1 MEFNFGDGDDLDL
14 EKEAGTEPTLP
25 SARSGATKLNFD
37 GPVEGLEIDTLGPQ
51 LVAEEALKTTPQK
64 FKQEKDLAR
73 KTGLPV
79 DTVAADDGSLAN
91 QVRAKE
97 TVDKLAEVPAVSAWY
112 TRTQSNANSASQDT
126 DYLVNAGKLAVG
138 LYLGITGAKEV
149 AEPTLRASASA
160 GVGMIFGAGE
170 FVDETTRQLSRA
182 SDSVGESVT
191 RLLRGDAAGDRAAA
205 RNAAKYAKGGAISA
219 ILDVYD
225 ASLEQVGLR
234 KAGDVRSA
242 DLIDPENADATVG
255 LTDAMKKQLVTI
267 DDVIDQP
274 FSSVVPFIIQ
284 TGIVSGPEMYAAAKA
299 IPFLV
304 IGKTGTMAS
313 ERAKKFG
320 REVTFGDYLTTL
332 PYALSSA
339 LLERFAVSRLIPKS
353 LKDGVLKEVGTRAI
367 AKAAGKAAVI
377 EGIVTEPAQT
387 TLEYLGTTLGTGKL
401 NLEEYGKNIL
411 GAVVG
416 GTGLGGGIRTFTAVG
431 ESKAL
436 AARIREKADNLQS
449 LNNMESSL
457 RDTDPEAWLSLQTS
471 LMEDSGVD
479 GVIVSDKGAALLLQE
494 VEGLSADQLE
504 LFNPSTENS
513 ATGVGV
519 TVTPE
524 QFWSLPKAAIDKI
537 AEHVSFDGTQMSAV
551 DAEEVASL
559 TEMMS
564 EQGFIDEVASVSA
577 EMDENNALFVEIEQS
592 IMQTGGALTADP
604 AAARSAAQQMA
615 AVFTTMAKRTGVP
628 LQKIKDRFLPRIERG
643 TGQPAADGLT
653 QEGGFEAY
661 RNIVDPEGRTI
672 PAEDRPN
679 LRMGDMY
686 GMLPKDAEVVGE
698 LDDVILHRGANGD
711 YYATAYNA
719 DLGEQDVVGF
729 IQGRENGTE
738 LAVVEEMQG
747 KGIGSELQYLFRREN
762 PLAPTGGLTEAG
774 ASRLESTY
782 DRLAAEYMDPLEQSD
797 IDNAELELSKGFKDE
812 RIPELE
818 EAARQRSAGEITQ
831 EAYDA
836 KVNELKPI
844 RPYTSVPAPATVG
857 EMKSALKKGQQGRV
871 GQGSNFVG
879 EDVGM
884 RLDIPAYT
892 NHGTWVPTMHNPAG
906 KPIAHEA
913 AAQISDVVF
922 TQPGDSA
929 ERKAARV
936 GTGEVSKS
944 PFAQMNGTLQSV
956 DPDQLAARAAEV
968 INDPEWTQVG
978 YDPRRHTFFYDRAT
992 QQPVLS
998 ADEVIQVG
1006 PLVLAKNAQF
1016 GAGQSFLFQDDVEAV
1031 GEFSLKED
1039 AKGFATVYGDVE
1051 DIRAALPD
1059 GIRGTVVPGG
1069 LRFTPNFAPRVA
1081 ASLRGDET
1089 AFSRAGKVVQARK
1102 NKAGKYIG
1110 ASAANNT
1117 AAKRTA
1123 WRKQFNQL
1131 ALEGESGR
1139 FWYENSGAAVLEL
1152 TGGDIAEA
1160 KKFIALLA
1168 IYSPQAKVSANSTF
1182 ALRAWA
1188 QYKAGDPISV
1198 KTGVQDG
1205 QASAVLYDGTPWKGE
1220 KTNNFYINLLR
1231 QVDLSVAGKQG
1242 ATIDMWMMHAG
1253 GYNKDYSNS
1262 SEYAFMENETNYLA
1276 NELGWEPQQV
1286 QAAVWVAIKA
1296 RMENPEVKRRTE
1308 EISAKRGWIHYEQ
1321 NAKGKTVRVVDDE
1334 RKHFGNWFK
1343 QGMAHDVTTDDTKT
1357 AKFDFADG
1365 IARHTGQISWEAR
1378 PSTSVPILEGVHDA
1392 PYEQQLE
1399 LQLAIMEALS
1409 DADGADRLAQYLG
1422 ILADGSIV
1430 APGVWEGD
1438 ISPSAQ
1444 ATVAMAPAAGGFL
1457 YASKSDSDAAPL
1469 TKAEYD
1475 ALSKADRANY
1485 QKTPAID
1492 LSQQKTLKLYT
1503 SVLGLLLRQDG
1514 VGYHKPF
1521 LGASTT
1527 ASNGMEF
1534 LTGQSLTPAEAQLFN
1549 DTFDLRM
1556 QEAGF
1561 AGWEYNVGLI
1571 SSAEGMRVVSF
1582 DTSFI
1587 PNKKLHAVAEAAFT
1601 EMSGSDSIRVEYFA
1615 TDGGLAFNDWKENPD
1630 GQDYIAEIK
1639 DSGRPDVLGWAGD
1652 VLYPEIQKVYADFS
1666 SRYGWGAAG
1675 QLDFFERGEHRQPAA
1690 FEQQLD
1696 SGARGSIEG
1705 ARPTDVQDIVIRLY
1719 KSENLSTFLHES
1731 GHLYLKMLGTL
1742 ASDATAPQQVKDDFA
1757 GVLKFLDVKSEGEI
1771 GTAQHEKWA
1780 ETYEQYLRDGKAPS
1794 QELRSAFSK
1803 FSAWLTTLYRSIK
1816 SIGTGSAALNK
1827 DIAGVMDRLLA
1838 TDEQIANVQS
1848 EMRMAPM
1855 FKDAEAA
1862 GMTDD
1867 AFAEYKQR
1875 YEDARDAAREEL
1887 VQEAFAETRR
1897 ERTKWWREEL
1907 KTETNRVLEGMDTD
1921 PAWRTRAIIQ
1931 AGVLPSGAPL
1941 PEVYPPRM
1949 KLNKAATAEYGH
1961 DLPGGNQ
1968 LFARD
1973 GVSPDRAA
1981 QDLGYETGDQM
1992 LYELSQLPKDENGRF
2007 LTAKQFADQQAQE
2020 YMLQEHGDIMNPDEM
2035 HEEALMKVHSR
2046 RQAQVILDELRLL
2059 NRKAGGRDSV
2069 TNAAARNAAE
2079 QAMSEKTISEIESP
2093 TKYLNAERRFS
2104 MKAAEA
2110 VIAGDIDAALRF
2122 KTQQLLNFH
2131 MYRTARDMRMK
2142 ADKMIATLNKRSR
2155 QKMDPKRVEPSF
2167 ITQIKGMVSGIDFS
2181 SRMSQDRQASLSAE
2195 TLQNWAD
2202 QQSLKYG
2209 ATFHI
2214 SPALDRALSKMNVR
2228 DFTFSELEGL
2238 HDTVKSV
2245 YTQGLRYADAQN
2257 AQFNSI
2263 VQNMGYDIDANAK
2276 KKVPLRTGQRTK
2288 WEGAKSFVRL
2298 AFAEHRHILS
2308 LSEEL
2313 DGYEQNGSVYSNVYQ
2328 PIKRAD
2334 DRYIDRSMKAAQTL
2348 NKILRRYTKSERLG
2362 FLSKKYIP
2370 ELRGTSNPNLSRNER
2385 LAFGLN
2391 MGNAGNVSV
2400 MKDTYS
2406 DKQIDAVMATLTDKD
2421 WDVIESI
2428 WEHVDSYWN
2437 ELSSLE
2443 ERTTGV
2449 KPAKVD
2455 PSPFELPSGRKIK
2468 GGYYPLMADPNADRN
2483 SKEQYMSSQS
2493 LQSFSAGGK
2502 TKVSTKHG
2510 STIERQG
2517 FGERPVWLD
2526 LRGLF
2531 EHIDGVVKDIEM
2543 REAVADVSRIIR
2555 SKPFEQ
2561 AVKDAKGFEFYEMF
2575 NNWLENTVGAS
2586 KPPITTVEKMSQYA
2600 RTGASIAEMG
2610 LSVRTV
2616 LMQPFGFTNTVAL
2629 LGEKYA
2635 AKGLAE
2641 FIGQR
2646 GGSVRKVME
2655 ASAFMRNRSATFNR
2669 DVREANRWMGV
2680 DSLKQ
2685 DVVNASFWGIQKL
2698 DMAVSIPSWLGAYQK
2713 SIDEGRSHDDAVDFA
2728 DQTVSRGQGSGL
2740 PRDMADIQQGPV
2752 WKKMFTM
2759 FYSYFGAYQ
2768 NMQADQWKQTNF
2780 KNPAQAMKYAKNQMW
2795 ITIIPSIA
2803 VDALFNQLFSG
2814 DDDEMLW
2821 AKIGGSIMK
2830 TLFGGIVF
2838 VRDVANLVASGFK
2851 FDYQLTPAG
2860 NPIKEAGN
2868 LAKQIG
2874 QGEIDTPLIKSL
2886 IMTAGY
2892 MGQIPG
2898 TRQASRAYSVVA
2910 DEDTP
2915 FEIDE
2920 FESWFRV
2927 LVTGPKRD

>member
-1 MEFNFGDGDDLDL
+1 
-14 EKEAGTEPTLP
+14 
-25 SARSGATKLNFD
+25 
-37 GPVEGLEIDTLGPQ
+37 
-51 LVAEEALKTTPQK
+51 
-64 FKQEKDLAR
+64 
-73 KTGLPV
+73 
-79 DTVAADDGSLAN
+79 
-91 QVRAKE
+91 
-97 TVDKLAEVPAVSAWY
+97 
-112 TRTQSNANSASQDT
+112 
-126 DYLVNAGKLAVG
+126 
-138 LYLGITGAKEV
+138 
-149 AEPTLRASASA
+149 
-160 GVGMIFGAGE
+160 
-170 FVDETTRQLSRA
+170 
-182 SDSVGESVT
+182 
-191 RLLRGDAAGDRAAA
+191 
-205 RNAAKYAKGGAISA
+205 
-219 ILDVYD
+219 
-225 ASLEQVGLR
+225 
-234 KAGDVRSA
+234 
-242 DLIDPENADATVG
+242 
-255 LTDAMKKQLVTI
+255 
-267 DDVIDQP
+267 
-274 FSSVVPFIIQ
+274 
-284 TGIVSGPEMYAAAKA
+284 
-299 IPFLV
+299 
-304 IGKTGTMAS
+304 
-313 ERAKKFG
+313 
-320 REVTFGDYLTTL
+320 
-332 PYALSSA
+332 
-339 LLERFAVSRLIPKS
+339 
-353 LKDGVLKEVGTRAI
+353 
-367 AKAAGKAAVI
+367 
-377 EGIVTEPAQT
+377 
-387 TLEYLGTTLGTGKL
+387 
-401 NLEEYGKNIL
+401 
-411 GAVVG
+411 
-416 GTGLGGGIRTFTAVG
+416 
-431 ESKAL
+431 
-436 AARIREKADNLQS
+436 
-449 LNNMESSL
+449 
-457 RDTDPEAWLSLQTS
+457 
-471 LMEDSGVD
+471 
-479 GVIVSDKGAALLLQE
+479 
-494 VEGLSADQLE
+494 
-504 LFNPSTENS
+504 
-513 ATGVGV
+513 
-519 TVTPE
+519 
-524 QFWSLPKAAIDKI
+524 
-537 AEHVSFDGTQMSAV
+537 
-551 DAEEVASL
+551 
-559 TEMMS
+559 
-564 EQGFIDEVASVSA
+564 
-577 EMDENNALFVEIEQS
+577 
-592 IMQTGGALTADP
+592 
-604 AAARSAAQQMA
+604 
-615 AVFTTMAKRTGVP
+615 
-628 LQKIKDRFLPRIERG
+628 
-643 TGQPAADGLT
+643 
-653 QEGGFEAY
+653 
-661 RNIVDPEGRTI
+661 
-672 PAEDRPN
+672 
-679 LRMGDMY
+679 
-686 GMLPKDAEVVGE
+686 
-698 LDDVILHRGANGD
+698 
-711 YYATAYNA
+711 
-719 DLGEQDVVGF
+719 
-729 IQGRENGTE
+729 
-738 LAVVEEMQG
+738 MQG

-782 DRLAAEYMDPLEQSD
+782 DRLAAEYMDPLDGLLFQDAPDGALEQARATVQD
-797 IDNAELELSKGFKDE
+797 
-812 RIPELE
+812 PEALGLTAD
-818 EAARQRSAGEITQ
+818 EAARINPIYRPEAMPTKRLGTNEKAAKWLEDQFDGDAIIDFTEVLSEEQINQLGRLTAAEAQLALESTGNAADWYSEAVLRAMDVASIKYPMLQDDAAAAEAGFGTASNARFAFTYIMAVTSQNLSVSLNATAADTAFSEMVESIKSGDYSMKKEWGTGDKQAAMGKNFEKFLPMLNAMNGDTPQEQLTNLDKMFREKRTVREWEVAMKAAGIPYSPPGNTAKDAVVYGSSTLGPKIGNGFWQNLNGNFDPLTIDLWMRRTWGRLTGKSIGQPDAVPAQRSRLKAAILKSRSNEQGSPDLIEMARSDLASS
-831 EAYDA
+831 EAA
-836 KVNELKPI
+836 FE
-844 RPYTSVPAPATVG
+844 AH
-857 EMKSALKKGQQGRV
+857 KSAGQLEGQTKKD
-871 GQGSNFVG
+871 F
-879 EDVGM
+879 
-884 RLDIPAYT
+884 
-892 NHGTWVPTMHNPAG
+892 
-906 KPIAHEA
+906 
-913 AAQISDVVF
+913 
-922 TQPGDSA
+922 SA
-929 ERKAARV
+929 ETRRLNK
-936 GTGEVSKS
+936 EVSEGKALLS
-944 PFAQMNGTLQSV
+944 DLAGLKAPEPWKAEYGKTDDALLAYSKRLITAWSKEYKRLQETYGSANI
-956 DPDQLAARAAEV
+956 PTELQPTWARAAKA
-968 INDPEWTQVG
+968 IKSNLSTPLDQIANGTQ
-978 YDPRRHTFFYDRAT
+978 RK
-992 QQPVLS
+992 Q
-998 ADEVIQVG
+998 
-1006 PLVLAKNAQF
+1006 
-1016 GAGQSFLFQDDVEAV
+1016 VEAV
-1031 GEFSLKED
+1031 GQRAREILSERGIDVTTADLQALLWYPEKE
-1039 AKGFATVYGDVE
+1039 
-1051 DIRAALPD
+1051 LW
-1059 GIRGTVVPGG
+1059 GG
-1069 LRFTPNFAPRVA
+1069 LR
-1081 ASLRGDET
+1081 DE
-1089 AFSRAGKVVQARK
+1089 
-1102 NKAGKYIG
+1102 
-1110 ASAANNT
+1110 
-1117 AAKRTA
+1117 
-1123 WRKQFNQL
+1123 
-1131 ALEGESGR
+1131 LE
-1139 FWYENSGAAVLEL
+1139 
-1152 TGGDIAEA
+1152 
-1160 KKFIALLA
+1160 
-1168 IYSPQAKVSANSTF
+1168 
-1182 ALRAWA
+1182 
-1188 QYKAGDPISV
+1188 
-1198 KTGVQDG
+1198 
-1205 QASAVLYDGTPWKGE
+1205 
-1220 KTNNFYINLLR
+1220 
-1231 QVDLSVAGKQG
+1231 VD
-1242 ATIDMWMMHAG
+1242 
-1253 GYNKDYSNS
+1253 
-1262 SEYAFMENETNYLA
+1262 
-1276 NELGWEPQQV
+1276 
-1286 QAAVWVAIKA
+1286 
-1296 RMENPEVKRRTE
+1296 
-1308 EISAKRGWIHYEQ
+1308 
-1321 NAKGKTVRVVDDE
+1321 
-1334 RKHFGNWFK
+1334 
-1343 QGMAHDVTTDDTKT
+1343 
-1357 AKFDFADG
+1357 ADG
-1365 IARHTGQISWEAR
+1365 IPVVTANSLNESYDTTFARIFRSQGYE
-1378 PSTSVPILEGVHDA
+1378 VEGIA
-1392 PYEQQLE
+1392 G
-1399 LQLAIMEALS
+1399 
-1409 DADGADRLAQYLG
+1409 DGAG
-1422 ILADGSIV
+1422 GS
-1430 APGVWEGD
+1430 G
-1438 ISPSAQ
+1438 Q
-1444 ATVAMAPAAGGFL
+1444 
-1457 YASKSDSDAAPL
+1457 
-1469 TKAEYD
+1469 
-1475 ALSKADRANY
+1475 
-1485 QKTPAID
+1485 
-1492 LSQQKTLKLYT
+1492 
-1503 SVLGLLLRQDG
+1503 
-1514 VGYHKPF
+1514 
-1521 LGASTT
+1521 GA
-1527 ASNGMEF
+1527 
-1534 LTGQSLTPAEAQLFN
+1534 
-1549 DTFDLRM
+1549 
-1556 QEAGF
+1556 
-1561 AGWEYNVGLI
+1561 
-1571 SSAEGMRVVSF
+1571 VS
-1582 DTSFI
+1582 
-1587 PNKKLHAVAEAAFT
+1587 
-1601 EMSGSDSIRVEYFA
+1601 
-1615 TDGGLAFNDWKENPD
+1615 
-1630 GQDYIAEIK
+1630 GQD
-1639 DSGRPDVLGWAGD
+1639 AGS
-1652 VLYPEIQKVYADFS
+1652 VGPEGTAGTRQAAADIV
-1666 SRYGWGAAG
+1666 SRGGG
-1675 QLDFFERGEHRQPAA
+1675 PL
-1690 FEQQLD
+1690 EQQLD

-1719 KSENLSTFLHES
+1719 EAENLSTFLHES

-1816 SIGTGSAALNK
+1816 SIGTGRAALNK

-1848 EMRMAPM
+1848 EMRIAPM

-1862 GMTDD
+1862 GMTDE

-1907 KTETNRVLEGMDTD
+1907 KTETNRVLEGLDTD

-1973 GVSPDRAA
+1973 GVIPDRAA

-2007 LTAKQFADQQAQE
+2007 LTAKQFADQQARE

-2245 YTQGLRYADAQN
+2245 YTQGLRYADAQK
-2257 AQFNSI
+2257 AQFNSV

-2348 NKILRRYTKSERLG
+2348 NKILRRYNKSERLG

-2370 ELRGTSNPNLSRNER
+2370 ELEGTTNPNLSRNER

-2391 MGNAGNVSV
+2391 MGNAGNVAV
-2400 MKDTYS
+2400 MKETYT
-2406 DKQIDAVMATLTDKD
+2406 DAQIDAVMATLTDKD
-2421 WDVIESI
+2421 VDVIESI
-2428 WEHVDSYWN
+2428 WEQIDSYWP
-2437 ELSSLE
+2437 ELSALE

-2449 KPAKVD
+2449 KPAKVE
-2455 PSPFELPSGRKIK
+2455 PSPFVLPSGRKVK
-2468 GGYYPLMADPNADRN
+2468 GGYYPLIADPNADRN
-2483 SKEQYMSSQS
+2483 SKEQYISSQS
-2493 LQSFSAGGK
+2493 LQSFSSGGK

-2543 REAVADVSRIIR
+2543 REAVSDVSRIIR

-2561 AVKDAKGFEFYEMF
+2561 AVRDAKGSEFYEMF
-2575 NNWLENTVGAS
+2575 NNWLEHTVGAS
-2586 KPPITTVEKMSQYA
+2586 RPPILWMEKLTQYA

-2616 LMQPFGFTNTVAL
+2616 LMQPFGFTTTVAL

-2768 NMQADQWKQTNF
+2768 NMQTDQWKQTNF

-2838 VRDVANLVASGFK
+2838 VRDIANVAASGFK

-2874 QGEIDTPLIKSL
+2874 PSIDAGELSTPLIKSL
-2886 IMTAGY
+2886 IMFGGY
-2892 MGQIPG
+2892 AAQLPG
-2898 TRQASRAYSVVA
+2898 ARQASRAYSVVA

-2920 FESWFRV
+2920 FDSWYRV
-2927 LVTGPKRD
+2927 LVTGPKRN

>member
-1 MEFNFGDGDDLDL
+1 MDFSIKL
-14 EKEAGTEPTLP
+14 EGLEPAEEQQQAPVISAPVRSP
-25 SARSGATKLNFD
+25 SLNFD
-37 GPVEGLEIDTLGPQ
+37 KPIAGLERDTVLPEI
-51 LVAEEALKTTPQK
+51 VAEDALRTNPQQ
-64 FKQEKDLAR
+64 FKQQKDLAR

-79 DTVAADDGSLAN
+79 DVVASDDGSLAN
-91 QVRAKE
+91 SIRAKE
-97 TVDKLAEVPAVSAWY
+97 MVAKLSAVPAAQKWFGVPE
-112 TRTQSNANSASQDT
+112 NAKAAHQDT

-138 LYLGITGAKEV
+138 LYQAQDAAVDWTSNV
-149 AEPTLRASASA
+149 VR
-160 GVGMIFGAGE
+160 GAGE
-170 FVDETTRQLSRA
+170 GFFSNIVGGFTRQTGTIA
-182 SDSVGESVT
+182 DSLADYLEKNVVDLGRIEYNFTGSGPMVRWRPST
-191 RLLRGDAAGDRAAA
+191 DEDIEQKSPLI
-205 RNAAKYAKGGAISA
+205 KYAKDFEDAKLGYKPGVTWDDFLEAPAALWIPYAIETG
-219 ILDVYD
+219 LV
-225 ASLEQVGLR
+225 SLPDMVATLTNLP
-234 KAGDVRSA
+234 AYIAARSGSIGQKRA
-242 DLIDPENADATVG
+242 ENDKRADATAG
-255 LTDAMKKQLVTI
+255 DILNAM
-267 DDVIDQP
+267 
-274 FSSVVPFIIQ
+274 
-284 TGIVSGPEMYAAAKA
+284 
-299 IPFLV
+299 
-304 IGKTGTMAS
+304 
-313 ERAKKFG
+313 
-320 REVTFGDYLTTL
+320 
-332 PYALSSA
+332 PYAISTA
-339 LLERFAVSRLIPKS
+339 LLEKIGAKGVFGLADDALKGVGKKAV
-353 LKDGVLKEVGTRAI
+353 
-367 AKAAGKAAVI
+367 AKAAVKGAVK
-377 EGIVTEPAQT
+377 EGITEGIQEPI
-387 TLEYLGTTLGTGKL
+387 EYAGESLGTLKGFKVDEAIQRSLQGIVVGTGF
-401 NLEEYGKNIL
+401 
-411 GAVVG
+411 G
-416 GTGLGGGIRTFTAVG
+416 GSIRTGTAIA
-431 ESKAL
+431 ESQTKARQ
-436 AARIREKADNLQS
+436 ARERAEGFRE
-449 LNNMESSL
+449 LNATESAL
-457 RDTDPEAWLSLQTS
+457 RDTDPEAWADFQSS
-471 LMEDSGVD
+471 MMEDAGVD
-479 GVIVSDKGAALLLQE
+479 GVRLSEEGAELLMQE
-494 VEGLSADQLE
+494 MEA
-504 LFNPSTENS
+504 F
-513 ATGVGV
+513 
-519 TVTPE
+519 PE
-524 QFWSLPKAAIDKI
+524 QLKLDLTPSLSGKMDASSGTSLSPQQFWKLPKETIDKL
-537 AEHVSFDGTQMSAV
+537 AEHVSFDVNQMSAV
-551 DAEEVASL
+551 EAEEVSSL
-559 TEMMS
+559 TELMS
-564 EQGFIDEVASVSA
+564 SEGFMAEVAAELASV
-577 EMDENNALFVEIEQS
+577 EIDTDLFVEIEQS

-604 AAARSAAQQMA
+604 AAARAAAQQMA

-628 LQKIKDRFLPRIERG
+628 LQKIKDRFLPRIEG
-643 TGQPAADGLT
+643 ATGQPAADGLT
-653 QEGGFEAY
+653 QEGGFAAY

-719 DLGEQDVVGF
+719 DLGEQDVVGY

-782 DRLAAEYMDPLEQSD
+782 DRLAAEYMDPLEQSA
-797 IDNAELELSKGFKDE
+797 INSAEIELSKGFKDE

-831 EAYDA
+831 AEYDA
-836 KVNELKPI
+836 KVNDLKPI
-844 RPYTSVPAPATVG
+844 RPYTSVPTPATVE
-857 EMKSALKKGQQGRV
+857 EMRSALKQGQQGRV
-871 GQGSNFVG
+871 GQGSQFVG

-1016 GAGQSFLFQDDVEAV
+1016 GSGQSFLFQDAPDGALEQARATVQDPEALGLTAEEAAQINPIYRPEAMPTKRLGTNEKAAKWLEDQFDGDAIIDFTEVLSEEQINQLGRLMAAEAQLALESTGNAADWYSEAVLRAMGVASIKYPMLQDDTAAEEAGFGTASNARFAFTYIMAVTSQNLDVAANSVAADTAFSEMVESIKSGDYSMKKEWGTGDKQAAMGKNFAKFLPMLNAMNGDTPQEQLTNLDKMFRKKRTVREWEVAMKAAGIPYSPPGNTAKDAVVYGSSTLGPKIGNGFWQNLNGNFDPLTIDLWMRRTWGRLTGKSIGQPDAVPAQRSRLKAAILKSRSNEQGSPDLIEMARSDLASSEAALEAHKSAGQLEGQTKKDFSAETRRLNKEVSEGKALLSDLAGLKAPEPWKAEYGKTDDALLAYSNRLITAWSKEYKRLQETYGSANIPTELQPTWARAAKAIKSNLSTPLDQIANGTQRKQVEAV
-1031 GEFSLKED
+1031 GQRAREILSERGIDVTTADLQALLWYPEKE
-1039 AKGFATVYGDVE
+1039 
-1051 DIRAALPD
+1051 LW
-1059 GIRGTVVPGG
+1059 GG
-1069 LRFTPNFAPRVA
+1069 LRDKLEV
-1081 ASLRGDET
+1081 DED
-1089 AFSRAGKVVQARK
+1089 GIPVV
-1102 NKAGKYIG
+1102 
-1110 ASAANNT
+1110 T
-1117 AAKRTA
+1117 
-1123 WRKQFNQL
+1123 
-1131 ALEGESGR
+1131 
-1139 FWYENSGAAVLEL
+1139 
-1152 TGGDIAEA
+1152 
-1160 KKFIALLA
+1160 
-1168 IYSPQAKVSANSTF
+1168 ANSLNESYDTTF
-1182 ALRAWA
+1182 ARIFRS
-1188 QYKAGDPISV
+1188 QGYEVEGIEGDGAGGSGQGAVSGQDAGSV
-1198 KTGVQDG
+1198 GPEGTAGTG
-1205 QASAVLYDGTPWKGE
+1205 QAAADIGS
-1220 KTNNFYINLLR
+1220 R
-1231 QVDLSVAGKQG
+1231 
-1242 ATIDMWMMHAG
+1242 G
-1253 GYNKDYSNS
+1253 G
-1262 SEYAFMENETNYLA
+1262 
-1276 NELGWEPQQV
+1276 G
-1286 QAAVWVAIKA
+1286 
-1296 RMENPEVKRRTE
+1296 
-1308 EISAKRGWIHYEQ
+1308 
-1321 NAKGKTVRVVDDE
+1321 
-1334 RKHFGNWFK
+1334 
-1343 QGMAHDVTTDDTKT
+1343 
-1357 AKFDFADG
+1357 
-1365 IARHTGQISWEAR
+1365 
-1378 PSTSVPILEGVHDA
+1378 
-1392 PYEQQLE
+1392 
-1399 LQLAIMEALS
+1399 
-1409 DADGADRLAQYLG
+1409 
-1422 ILADGSIV
+1422 
-1430 APGVWEGD
+1430 
-1438 ISPSAQ
+1438 
-1444 ATVAMAPAAGGFL
+1444 
-1457 YASKSDSDAAPL
+1457 PL
-1469 TKAEYD
+1469 
-1475 ALSKADRANY
+1475 
-1485 QKTPAID
+1485 
-1492 LSQQKTLKLYT
+1492 
-1503 SVLGLLLRQDG
+1503 
-1514 VGYHKPF
+1514 
-1521 LGASTT
+1521 
-1527 ASNGMEF
+1527 
-1534 LTGQSLTPAEAQLFN
+1534 
-1549 DTFDLRM
+1549 
-1556 QEAGF
+1556 
-1561 AGWEYNVGLI
+1561 
-1571 SSAEGMRVVSF
+1571 
-1582 DTSFI
+1582 
-1587 PNKKLHAVAEAAFT
+1587 
-1601 EMSGSDSIRVEYFA
+1601 
-1615 TDGGLAFNDWKENPD
+1615 
-1630 GQDYIAEIK
+1630 
-1639 DSGRPDVLGWAGD
+1639 
-1652 VLYPEIQKVYADFS
+1652 
-1666 SRYGWGAAG
+1666 
-1675 QLDFFERGEHRQPAA
+1675 
-1690 FEQQLD
+1690 EQQLD

-1719 KSENLSTFLHES
+1719 KAENLSTFLHES

-1816 SIGTGSAALNK
+1816 SIGTGRAALNK

-1862 GMTDD
+1862 GMTDE

-1897 ERTKWWREEL
+1897 ERTKWWREQL
-1907 KTETNRVLEGMDTD
+1907 KAETARVLEGMDTD

-2370 ELRGTSNPNLSRNER
+2370 ELEGTTNPNLSRNER

-2428 WEHVDSYWN
+2428 WEHVDSYWD

-2575 NNWLENTVGAS
+2575 NNWLENTVGSS
-2586 KPPITTVEKMSQYA
+2586 KPPITTVEKISQYA

-2616 LMQPFGFTNTVAL
+2616 LMQPFGFTNSVAL

-2698 DMAVSIPSWLGAYQK
+2698 DMAVSIPTWLGAYQK

-2728 DQTVSRGQGSGL
+2728 DQTVSRGQGTGL

-2768 NMQADQWKQTNF
+2768 NMQTDQWKQTNF

-2898 TRQASRAYSVVA
+2898 ARQASRAYSVVA

-2920 FESWFRV
+2920 FESWYRV
-2927 LVTGPKRD
+2927 LVTGPKRN

>member
-25 SARSGATKLNFD
+25 SARSGATRFNFD
-37 GPVEGLEIDTLGPQ
+37 GPVEGLEVDTLGPQ
-51 LVAEEALKTTPQK
+51 LVAEEALKTNPAAIQAA
-64 FKQEKDLAR
+64 EGSRPKDRPAGR
-73 KTGLPV
+73 C
-79 DTVAADDGSLAN
+79 TVACRRRLPRQFKSAPKRHGGISS
-91 QVRAKE
+91 
-97 TVDKLAEVPAVSAWY
+97 AEAPAALSWLGAHAHRVMQ
-112 TRTQSNANSASQDT
+112 RLRSQDV
-126 DYLVNAGKLAVG
+126 DYLVNAAKLAVG
-138 LYLGITGAKEV
+138 LYQARDAAV
-149 AEPTLRASASA
+149 DWMSNVVR
-160 GVGMIFGAGE
+160 GAGE
-170 FVDETTRQLSRA
+170 GFFNNIVGGFTRQTGTIA
-182 SDSVGESVT
+182 DSLADYLEKNVVDLGRIEYNFTGSGPMVLWRPST
-191 RLLRGDAAGDRAAA
+191 DEDIEQKSPLI
-205 RNAAKYAKGGAISA
+205 KYAKDLEDAKLGYKPGVTWDDFLEAPAALWIPYAIETG
-219 ILDVYD
+219 LV
-225 ASLEQVGLR
+225 SLPDMVATLR
-234 KAGDVRSA
+234 NLPAYIAARSGSIGQKRA
-242 DLIDPENADATVG
+242 KNDKRADATAG
-255 LTDAMKKQLVTI
+255 DILNAM
-267 DDVIDQP
+267 
-274 FSSVVPFIIQ
+274 
-284 TGIVSGPEMYAAAKA
+284 
-299 IPFLV
+299 
-304 IGKTGTMAS
+304 
-313 ERAKKFG
+313 
-320 REVTFGDYLTTL
+320 
-332 PYALSSA
+332 PYAISTA
-339 LLERFAVSRLIPKS
+339 LLEKIGAKGVFGLADDALKGVGKKAV
-353 LKDGVLKEVGTRAI
+353 
-367 AKAAGKAAVI
+367 AKAAVKGAVK
-377 EGIVTEPAQT
+377 EGITEGIQEPI
-387 TLEYLGTTLGTGKL
+387 EYAGESLGTLKGFKVDEAIQRSLQGIVVGTGF
-401 NLEEYGKNIL
+401 
-411 GAVVG
+411 G
-416 GTGLGGGIRTFTAVG
+416 GSIRTGTAIA
-431 ESKAL
+431 ESQTKARQ
-436 AARIREKADNLQS
+436 ARERADGFRE
-449 LNNMESSL
+449 LNATESAL
-457 RDTDPEAWLSLQTS
+457 RDTDPEAWADFQSS
-471 LMEDSGVD
+471 MMEDAGVD
-479 GVIVSDKGAALLLQE
+479 GVRLSEEGAELLMQE
-494 VEGLSADQLE
+494 MEA
-504 LFNPSTENS
+504 F
-513 ATGVGV
+513 
-519 TVTPE
+519 PE
-524 QFWSLPKAAIDKI
+524 QLKLDLTPSLSGKMDASSGTSLSPQQFWKLPKETIDKL
-537 AEHVSFDGTQMSAV
+537 AEHVSFDVNQMSAV
-551 DAEEVASL
+551 EAEEVSSL
-559 TEMMS
+559 TELMS
-564 EQGFIDEVASVSA
+564 SEGFMAEVAAELASV
-577 EMDENNALFVEIEQS
+577 EIDTDLFVEIEQS

-604 AAARSAAQQMA
+604 AAARAAAQQMA

-643 TGQPAADGLT
+643 TDQPAADGLT
-653 QEGGFEAY
+653 QEGGFAAY
-661 RNIVDPEGRTI
+661 RNIVDPAGRTI

-719 DLGEQDVVGF
+719 DLGEQDVVGY

-782 DRLAAEYMDPLEQSD
+782 DRLAAEYMDPLEQSAKEFGVSKEVLR
-797 IDNAELELSKGFKDE
+797 AELDAAGGDITQTPRFKEWFGDSKVVDADGNPMVVYHGTDADIEVFDPALSRAAIKGLGVFLSSSPPVANTYATGSSGRNVIPAYASLKTPIVVEAAGKVWSQLGPDTVI
-812 RIPELE
+812 RIPARTAALDPDAALLSELGVDGDRPTRRDFEEQEVRISDLGLVNRNGMVTTNDIARWAKEQDGIDGVVFNNIVDRGPGMIDAESSAAALQPATNVLAFDPSQVKSVFNRGAFDPADPNILFQDAPDGALEQARATVQDPEAIGLTAE
-818 EAARQRSAGEITQ
+818 EAARINPIYRPEAMPTKRMGTNEKAAKWLEDQFDGDAVTDFTAVLPEAEINQLGRLMAAEAQLALESSGNAADWYSEAVLRAMDVASIKYPMLQDDAAAAEAGFGTASNARFAFTYIMAVTSQNLDVAANSVAADTAFSEMVESIKSGDYSMKKEWGTGDKQAAMGKNFEKFLPMLNAMNGGTPQEQLTNLDKMFREKRTVREWEVAMKAAGIPYSPPGNTAKDAVVYGSSTLGPKIGNGFWQNLNGNFDPLTIDLWMRRTWGRLTGKSIGQPDAVPAQRRRLKAAISKSRSNEQGSPDLIEMARSDLASSEAALEAHKSAGQLEGQT
-831 EAYDA
+831 
-836 KVNELKPI
+836 
-844 RPYTSVPAPATVG
+844 
-857 EMKSALKKGQQGRV
+857 KKD
-871 GQGSNFVG
+871 F
-879 EDVGM
+879 
-884 RLDIPAYT
+884 
-892 NHGTWVPTMHNPAG
+892 
-906 KPIAHEA
+906 
-913 AAQISDVVF
+913 
-922 TQPGDSA
+922 SA
-929 ERKAARV
+929 ETRRLNK
-936 GTGEVSKS
+936 EVSEGKALLS
-944 PFAQMNGTLQSV
+944 DLAGLKAPEPWKAEYGKTDDALLAYSNRLITAWSKEYKRLQETYGSANI
-956 DPDQLAARAAEV
+956 PTELQPTWARAAKA
-968 INDPEWTQVG
+968 IKSNLSTPLDQIANGTQ
-978 YDPRRHTFFYDRAT
+978 RK
-992 QQPVLS
+992 Q
-998 ADEVIQVG
+998 
-1006 PLVLAKNAQF
+1006 
-1016 GAGQSFLFQDDVEAV
+1016 VEAV
-1031 GEFSLKED
+1031 GQRAREILSERGIDVTTADLQALLWYPEKE
-1039 AKGFATVYGDVE
+1039 
-1051 DIRAALPD
+1051 LW
-1059 GIRGTVVPGG
+1059 GG
-1069 LRFTPNFAPRVA
+1069 LR
-1081 ASLRGDET
+1081 DE
-1089 AFSRAGKVVQARK
+1089 
-1102 NKAGKYIG
+1102 
-1110 ASAANNT
+1110 
-1117 AAKRTA
+1117 
-1123 WRKQFNQL
+1123 
-1131 ALEGESGR
+1131 LE
-1139 FWYENSGAAVLEL
+1139 
-1152 TGGDIAEA
+1152 
-1160 KKFIALLA
+1160 
-1168 IYSPQAKVSANSTF
+1168 
-1182 ALRAWA
+1182 
-1188 QYKAGDPISV
+1188 
-1198 KTGVQDG
+1198 
-1205 QASAVLYDGTPWKGE
+1205 
-1220 KTNNFYINLLR
+1220 
-1231 QVDLSVAGKQG
+1231 VD
-1242 ATIDMWMMHAG
+1242 
-1253 GYNKDYSNS
+1253 
-1262 SEYAFMENETNYLA
+1262 
-1276 NELGWEPQQV
+1276 
-1286 QAAVWVAIKA
+1286 
-1296 RMENPEVKRRTE
+1296 
-1308 EISAKRGWIHYEQ
+1308 
-1321 NAKGKTVRVVDDE
+1321 
-1334 RKHFGNWFK
+1334 
-1343 QGMAHDVTTDDTKT
+1343 
-1357 AKFDFADG
+1357 ADG
-1365 IARHTGQISWEAR
+1365 IPVVTANSLNESYDTTFARIFRSQGYE
-1378 PSTSVPILEGVHDA
+1378 VEGI
-1392 PYEQQLE
+1392 EG
-1399 LQLAIMEALS
+1399 
-1409 DADGADRLAQYLG
+1409 DGAGGSGQGAVSGQDAGSVGPEGTAGTRQAA
-1422 ILADGSIV
+1422 ADIV
-1430 APGVWEGD
+1430 
-1438 ISPSAQ
+1438 S
-1444 ATVAMAPAAGGFL
+1444 
-1457 YASKSDSDAAPL
+1457 
-1469 TKAEYD
+1469 
-1475 ALSKADRANY
+1475 R
-1485 QKTPAID
+1485 
-1492 LSQQKTLKLYT
+1492 
-1503 SVLGLLLRQDG
+1503 G
-1514 VGYHKPF
+1514 VGP
-1521 LGASTT
+1521 L
-1527 ASNGMEF
+1527 
-1534 LTGQSLTPAEAQLFN
+1534 
-1549 DTFDLRM
+1549 
-1556 QEAGF
+1556 
-1561 AGWEYNVGLI
+1561 
-1571 SSAEGMRVVSF
+1571 
-1582 DTSFI
+1582 
-1587 PNKKLHAVAEAAFT
+1587 
-1601 EMSGSDSIRVEYFA
+1601 
-1615 TDGGLAFNDWKENPD
+1615 
-1630 GQDYIAEIK
+1630 
-1639 DSGRPDVLGWAGD
+1639 
-1652 VLYPEIQKVYADFS
+1652 
-1666 SRYGWGAAG
+1666 
-1675 QLDFFERGEHRQPAA
+1675 
-1690 FEQQLD
+1690 EQQLD

-1862 GMTDD
+1862 GMTDE

-2007 LTAKQFADQQAQE
+2007 LTAKQFADQQARE

-2245 YTQGLRYADAQN
+2245 YTQGLRYADAQK
-2257 AQFNSI
+2257 AQFNSV

-2348 NKILRRYTKSERLG
+2348 NKILRRYNKSERLG

-2370 ELRGTSNPNLSRNER
+2370 ELEGTANPNLSRNER

-2391 MGNAGNVSV
+2391 MGNAGNVAV
-2400 MKDTYS
+2400 MKETYT
-2406 DKQIDAVMATLTDKD
+2406 DAQIDAVMATLTDKD
-2421 WDVIESI
+2421 VDVIESI
-2428 WEHVDSYWN
+2428 WEQIDSYWP
-2437 ELSSLE
+2437 ELSALE

-2449 KPAKVD
+2449 KPAKVE
-2455 PSPFELPSGRKIK
+2455 PSPFVLPSGREVK
-2468 GGYYPLMADPNADRN
+2468 GGYYPLIADPNADRN
-2483 SKEQYMSSQS
+2483 SKEQYISSQS
-2493 LQSFSAGGK
+2493 LQSFSSGGK

-2531 EHIDGVVKDIEM
+2531 EHIDGVIKDIEM
-2543 REAVADVSRIIR
+2543 REAVSDVSRIIR

-2561 AVKDAKGFEFYEMF
+2561 AVRDAKGSEFYEMF
-2575 NNWLENTVGAS
+2575 NNWLEHTVGAS
-2586 KPPITTVEKMSQYA
+2586 RPPILWMEKLTQYA

-2610 LSVRTV
+2610 LSVRTM
-2616 LMQPFGFTNTVAL
+2616 LMQPFGFTNTVVL

-2728 DQTVSRGQGSGL
+2728 DQTVSRGQGTGL

-2768 NMQADQWKQTNF
+2768 NMQTDQWKKTNF

-2838 VRDVANLVASGFK
+2838 VRDIANVAASGFK

-2874 QGEIDTPLIKSL
+2874 PSIDAGELSTPLIKSL
-2886 IMTAGY
+2886 IMFGGY
-2892 MGQIPG
+2892 AAQLPG
-2898 TRQASRAYSVVA
+2898 ARQASRAYSVVA

-2920 FESWFRV
+2920 FESWYRV
-2927 LVTGPKRD
+2927 LVTGPKRN